1 MLKIQGQ
8 VDRYCDGVPR
18 RHFLQIGG
26 LALGGLSM
34 PSILRAEAQA
44 KAEGREVK
52 TGGLGLKAVIMIY
65 LSGGPSHQDMYDLK
79 MEAPKEIR
87 GSFKPIETTVP
98 GIEICEHMPLLAR
111 SMEKFAIIR
120 SLYGSPNQHNSD
132 ISLSGYP
139 NGPKGRQNGHPSL
152 GSAVARLKGPVEPS
166 VPPFVGW
173 TTPTRHKPYSNPGLP
188 GFLGQGYAAFQPSG
202 DAMANL
208 KRNGVSLD
216 RLGDRRA
223 LLAGVD
229 RFRRQIDRS
238 SVYESADTFTRQAF
252 DVLGS
257 SRLIEAMNLD
267 KEDKSLRDRYG
278 RGSSAPA
285 FGEDAGPHWMDQFLM
300 ARRLVEAGVR
310 CVTLS
315 FGSWDR
321 HGANFTRLPLQLP
334 KLAQGVPALV
344 DDLHNRGLDQDVTVI
359 AWGEFGRTPRINK
372 GAGRDHWPQASCA
385 LLAGGG
391 MKVGQVIGST
401 NRLGE
406 VPQDRPVH
414 YQDVF
419 ATLYRNLGID
429 PMTATIDDQAGRPQ
443 YLLDRREPVDELV

>member
-1 MLKIQGQ
+1 MLKIEGKIN
-8 VDRYCDGVPR
+8 RYCDGVPR
-18 RHFLQIGG
+18 RQFLQIGG

-34 PSILRAEAQA
+34 PAILQAEAKA
-44 KAEGREVK
+44 RAEGREVK
-52 TGGLGLKAVIMIY
+52 TGGLGHKAVIMIY

-79 MEAPKEIR
+79 MKAPKEIR
-87 GSFKPIETTVP
+87 GSFKPIGTSVP
-98 GIEICEHMPLLAR
+98 GIQICEHMPRLAR

-139 NGPKGRQNGHPSL
+139 SGPRGRQDGHPSL
-152 GSAVARLKGPVEPS
+152 GSVVSRLKGPVDPS
-166 VPPFVGW
+166 VPPFVGL
-173 TTPTRHKPYSNPGLP
+173 TTPTKHTPYSNPGDP
-188 GFLGQGYAAFQPSG
+188 GFLGQGYSAFQPSG
-202 DAMANL
+202 QAMANMKL
-208 KRNGVSLD
+208 NGVSLD
-216 RLGDRRA
+216 RLGDRRR
-223 LLAGVD
+223 LLSGID
-229 RFRRQIDRS
+229 RFRRHIDRS
-238 SVYESADTFTRQAF
+238 AIYESADTFTRQAF

-267 KEDKSLRDRYG
+267 KTDSALRDRYG

-321 HGANFTRLPLQLP
+321 HGANFTRLPIQLP
-334 KLAQGVPALV
+334 KLDQAVTALV
-344 DDLHNRGLDQDVTVI
+344 EDLHNRGLDQDVSVI

-372 GAGRDHWPQASCA
+372 GGGRDHWPQASCA

-443 YLLDRREPVDELV
+443 YLLDRREAVAELA